1 MLNTMKNKI
10 TSLFLNDKFI
20 LIFIIINAIIIFAQE
35 SGCHYDWLLCVDI
48 AITFVFLVEMI
59 IKHLSFGFKNYWKDV
74 WNRLD
79 GVLVIISIPSLF
91 EIFFTKGLN
100 LSFVLALRVFRVFKF
115 FRIIKFLPNIKELS
129 KGLKKALKDSYA
141 VFLSF
146 IIIIFIFAL
155 LNCSLFA
162 KSASEYFATPLDSIY
177 SIFKLFTIEGWFEIP
192 EVIADYYSDAPFV
205 VHVVKLYFSLLLIVG
220 GVIGLSLINSVFVD
234 AMVSDNNDE
243 LNKEVADLHKK
254 IDALTDKID
263 QLQKK

>member
-1 MLNTMKNKI
+1 MIHTKQNRI
-10 TSLFLNDKFI
+10 TSLLLNDKFI
-20 LIFIIINAIIIFAQE
+20 LIFIVINAGIIFLQE
-35 SGCHYDWLLCVDI
+35 SGYSHSWLLYADI
-48 AITFVFLVEMI
+48 VITFIFLVEMI
-59 IKHLSFGFKNYWKDV
+59 VKHLSFGFKNYWKDA

-79 GVLVIISIPSLF
+79 GVLVIISLPSLF
-91 EIFFTKGLN
+91 EIFFTTGLS

-115 FRIIKFLPNIKELS
+115 FRIIRFLPNIKELS

-162 KSASEYFATPLDSIY
+162 KSAPEYFATPLDSIY

-192 EVIADYYSDAPFV
+192 EVIAEYYSDAPFV

-254 IDALTDKID
+254 IDSLTEKID
-263 QLQKK
+263 ELNKK

>member
-1 MLNTMKNKI
+1 MRKI
-10 TSLFLNDKFI
+10 ICNFFLNDKLI
-20 LIFIIINAIIIFAQE
+20 LIFIVINAGIIFLQE
-35 SGCHYDWLLCVDI
+35 SGYSPSWLLYTDI
-48 AITFVFLVEMI
+48 VITFIFLVEMI
-59 IKHLSFGFKNYWKDV
+59 VKHLSFGFKNYWKDA

-79 GVLVIISIPSLF
+79 GVLVIISLPSLF
-91 EIFFTKGLN
+91 EIFFTTGLN

-115 FRIIKFLPNIKELS
+115 FRIIRFLPNIKELS

-162 KSASEYFATPLDSIY
+162 KSAPEYFATPLDSIY

-205 VHVVKLYFSLLLIVG
+205 VHIVKLYFSLLLIVG

-254 IDALTDKID
+254 IDSLTEKID
-263 QLQKK
+263 ELKLKNK

>member
-1 MLNTMKNKI
+1 MKQQI
-10 TSLFLNDKFI
+10 TNFFLNDKII
-20 LIFIIINAIIIFAQE
+20 LGFIIANAAIIFAQE
-35 SGCHYDWLLCVDI
+35 SGFTMPWLYFLDI
-48 AITFVFLVEMI
+48 AISFIFVIEMI
-59 IKHLSFGFKNYWKDV
+59 VKHRAFGLKNYWKDS

-79 GVLVIISIPSLF
+79 GVLVIISLPSLF
-91 EIFFTKGLN
+91 EIFFTTGLN

-115 FRIIKFLPNIKELS
+115 FRIIRFLPNIKELS

-162 KSASEYFATPLDSIY
+162 KSAPEYFATPLDSIY

-243 LNKEVADLHKK
+243 LNKEVAKLHEK
-254 IDALTDKID
+254 IDSLTEKID
-263 QLQKK
+263 ELNKK